1 MRPLMGPKS
10 REQRTQCYPNSP
22 SPALHA
28 PHPSSCRRPRV
39 KPTPRPCAPTA
50 LGRAHRAGGVFAE
63 AALAVEAA
71 DLRLGA
77 GL

>member
-1 MRPLMGPKS
+1 MS
-10 REQRTQCYPNSP
+10 REQRTQCYPSSP

-28 PHPSSCRRPRV
+28 PHPRRAEDPV
-39 KPTPRPCAPTA
+39 LGPLPGPAPTA
-50 LGRAHRAGGVFAE
+50 LGHAHRAGGVSAE